1 MKRLLES
8 IDKINSLDLFDLLK
22 YLSNQPVGR
31 EMAWDYLRTNFND
44 LIEQFGED
52 DPRLGQLLLD
62 IISSFENEFMFNEVL
77 FSKVKS

>member
-1 MKRLLES
+1 
-8 IDKINSLDLFDLLK
+8 
-22 YLSNQPVGR
+22 
-31 EMAWDYLRTNFND
+31 MAWDYLRTNFND

-62 IISSFENEFMFNEVL
+62 ITSSFENEFMFNEVL